1 MLPRKFIKKHKL
13 ILSDNEVRL
22 CKDAMDIMAK
32 SIDVVHDE
40 THVYRL
46 LDYLDGFMATE
57 EYGDVSGQVDL
68 KALFIAILWHDTWRA
83 RRDPKNIFQ
92 AFPDMIL
99 EEIFSTREFLKAAK
113 KSNLD
118 EKIKQNSRYIIR
130 KHTPLQVFPPKTIEA
145 RIMREIDN
153 LDILSL
159 DRLYLIEKKFVC
171 DRPFELRYWRLAKF
185 ATRIF
190 IEPQTDKFYTFDHFK
205 EDFGRKK
212 ESFLKK
218 VRWEIDRYKEA
229 LDFLRAGK
237 ELEFEQVR
245 QDYISK
251 NLTRPEKELVSNP
264 F

>member
-1 MLPRKFIKKHKL
+1 MG
-13 ILSDNEVRL
+13 L

-40 THVYRL
+40 THICRL

-83 RRDPKNIFQ
+83 GRDPKNVLQ
-92 AFPDMIL
+92 AIPDILL
-99 EEIFSTREFLKAAK
+99 EEIFSAKGFDKAATMSGLGEELK
-113 KSNLD
+113 RKV
-118 EKIKQNSRYIIR
+118 RYIIR
-130 KHTPLQVFPPKTIEA
+130 KHTPIQLFSPKTIEA

-171 DRPFELRYWRLAKF
+171 DRPFELRYWRLARF
-185 ATRIF
+185 ATKIF

-205 EDFGRKK
+205 EDFRRKK
-212 ESFLKK
+212 ELFLEK

-237 ELEFEQVR
+237 ELEFEKVR
-245 QDYISK
+245 QDYIDK
-251 NLTRPEKELVSNP
+251 YLTHPETGKAEDH